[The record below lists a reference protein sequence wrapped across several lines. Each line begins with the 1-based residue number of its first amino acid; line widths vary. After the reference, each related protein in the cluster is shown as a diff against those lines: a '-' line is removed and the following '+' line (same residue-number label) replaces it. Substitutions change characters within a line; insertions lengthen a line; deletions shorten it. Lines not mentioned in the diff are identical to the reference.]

1 MDSIEQ
7 LKFDLAKAD
16 AKISE
21 LEKNACCNDLFIHIF
36 NSSPVPFVLNDAH
49 NTIVH
54 ANDTFVNM
62 FGYRAS
68 DIPTLDKWWGKV
80 LPNSHYRDCVM
91 SLWHKKLID
100 SKKMNT
106 RFMPMP
112 LTIQCKDGC
121 KRTVLGSAVPLK
133 NGDASI
139 TLNIFYDITE
149 LEYENG
155 QIGEL
160 SNIITELTLS
170 LEQQKNDLI
179 LEKQKASVNT
189 ERLSLAMK
197 GANDG
202 LWDWDIANE
211 KMYYSPRWKS
221 MLGYK
226 EDELTNSFATWERL
240 VHPDDLAPAVAKIHS
255 FMESKTKH
263 YEAEFRMRHKNGSY
277 VNILSRAFVVESE
290 EGEITRLVG
299 THVDIT
305 ARKKSEEKLSY
316 QSSHD
321 SLTGLAN
328 RREFK
333 RRVELL
339 LSVAAEKRV
348 DHALCYMDL
357 DQFKVVNDT
366 CGHLA
371 GDELL
376 RQLGS
381 LLQKVVRKTDVVARL
396 GGDEFAVLMENCSFD
411 NAHRVTSLIQKEI
424 EDYRF
429 VWEGRSFRIG
439 VSMGLIQITDKYVD
453 FTEVLKLADVACY
466 IAKEKGRN
474 RIHVHY
480 DDDEE
485 LAVRQGEMQWV
496 NRVQDAID
504 ENRFKI
510 YAQLIEPLACDKNKH
525 YELLLRMVDDQG
537 GIIPPGAFLPPAER
551 YQLIVK
557 VDSWMIENAFKMI
570 LNNPNFL
577 KGVNFLSINLSG
589 QSLTNEDFL
598 IFVTEQLTL
607 LGEHSEKI
615 CFEITETAAISNLEL
630 ASKFISQLKVLGCCF
645 ALDDFGSGLSSFGY
659 LKNLKVDYLKI
670 DGIFVKDI
678 EVDPIDHA
686 MVKSINEIGHVM
698 GMKTIAEFV
707 ETSRIKQTLLEM
719 GVDYAQGYAVHKPQP
734 IEELLK

>member
-1 MDSIEQ
+1 MDNIET
-7 LKFDLAKAD
+7 LK
-16 AKISE
+16 SE
-21 LEKNACCNDLFIHIF
+21 LENAHTNISALSKIVDGLT
-36 NSSPVPFVLNDAH
+36 
-49 NTIVH
+49 NT
-54 ANDTFVNM
+54 
-62 FGYRAS
+62 
-68 DIPTLDKWWGKV
+68 
-80 LPNSHYRDCVM
+80 
-91 SLWHKKLID
+91 
-100 SKKMNT
+100 
-106 RFMPMP
+106 
-112 LTIQCKDGC
+112 
-121 KRTVLGSAVPLK
+121 
-133 NGDASI
+133 
-139 TLNIFYDITE
+139 
-149 LEYENG
+149 
-155 QIGEL
+155 
-160 SNIITELTLS
+160 
-170 LEQQKNDLI
+170 LEQKEKELI
-179 LEKQKASVNT
+179 QEKQKASENT

-202 LWDWDIANE
+202 LWDWDIANN

-221 MLGYK
+221 MLGYQ
-226 EDELTNSFATWERL
+226 EDELENHFSTWERL
-240 VHPDDLAPAVAKIHS
+240 VHPDDLPPAVSQIQS
-255 FMESKTKH
+255 FMQSKTKH

-290 EGEITRLVG
+290 QGEITRLVG

-305 ARKKSEEKLSY
+305 ARKQSEEKLSY

-339 LSVAAEKRV
+339 LSVPVEKRV
-348 DHALCYMDL
+348 NHALCYMDL

-396 GGDEFAVLMENCSFD
+396 GGDEFSVLLESCSFD
-411 NAHRVTSLIQKEI
+411 EAHQITSLIQREI

-439 VSMGLIQITDKYVD
+439 VSMGLIQISSKYMD

-480 DDDEE
+480 DDDKE
-485 LAVRQGEMQWV
+485 LAERQGEMQWV
-496 NRVQDAID
+496 NEVQDAID

-510 YAQLIEPLACDKNKH
+510 YAQLIEPLSCNDAMH
-525 YELLLRMVDDQG
+525 YELLLRMVDKQG
-537 GIIPPGAFLPPAER
+537 GIVPPGAFLPPAER
-551 YQLIVK
+551 YQLIVS
-557 VDSWMIENAFKMI
+557 VDSWMIENAFSFI
-570 LNNPNFL
+570 RNNPDFL
-577 KGVNFLSINLSG
+577 KKINFLSINLSG
-589 QSLTNEDFL
+589 QSLTNDDFL
-598 IFVTEQLTL
+598 TFITTELIKL
-607 LGEHSEKI
+607 KEHCTKI
-615 CFEITETAAISNLEL
+615 CFEITETAAISNLEQ
-630 ASKFISQLKVLGCCF
+630 ASEFIDELKVLGCRF

-659 LKNLKVDYLKI
+659 LKHLKVDYLKI

-678 EVDPIDHA
+678 ASDPIDHA
-686 MVKSINEIGHVM
+686 MVKAINEIGHVT
-698 GMKTIAEFV
+698 GVKTIAEFV
-707 ETSRIKQTLLEM
+707 ETTEIKQILKKM

-734 IEELLK
+734 IEALL